1 MTQNST
7 TLRWSVSVAG
17 YAYEADDS
25 IYYLALLVL
34 FSHTLIALCH
44 MAWTFWTG
52 SSSDA
57 WDTFEELM
65 VLSHGSKP
73 SEVLKNTCT
82 GIRSHTTLKR
92 RVRIRVTESEKRQ
105 VGSEE
110 VQLLF
115 DGGDEQGYRKVVSG
129 EDYGVVK

>member
-65 VLSHGSKP
+65 VL
-73 SEVLKNTCT
+73 KNTCT
-82 GIRSHTTLKR
+82 VIRSHTTLKR